1 MKSKRIIVAMSGG
14 VDSSVAALLLQEQ
27 GYDVVGVFLR
37 TGVAET
43 QRDDQRHRGCC
54 SALDARDARGVADR
68 LGIPCY
74 SLDFADD
81 FRQVMS
87 YFADEYVQGRTPNP
101 CVVCNSEIKFGK
113 LWQLAQSLDAD
124 CLATGHYARIG
135 QSNGKHTLQRAVDQQ
150 KDQTYVLFG
159 IDCSLFPRL
168 MFPIGG
174 MTKAQVRQKARDAG
188 LLVAEKPES
197 QDICFVPDGNAAG
210 FVQKERPEALQ
221 TGNIVDMEG
230 KILGQHTG
238 VAQFTVGQRKGLG
251 LDRATLTGQ
260 RRFVLELVPSEAKVV
275 IGTEAEGQV
284 TKLRAERCNW
294 FLPVEADQRCLIKWS
309 HRGELQ
315 SGYLE
320 TVNGGDATVRFD
332 APQFGIA
339 PGQAVVF
346 YQEEH
351 VLGGGWIQ
359 STERLSR

>member
-1 MKSKRIIVAMSGG
+1 MKPQRIIVAMSGG
-14 VDSSVAALLLQEQ
+14 VDSSVAALLLKEQ

-43 QRDDQRHRGCC
+43 QRDDLRHRGCC

-81 FRQVMS
+81 FRQVMN
-87 YFADEYVQGRTPNP
+87 YFADEYVHGRTPNP

-113 LWQLAQSLDAD
+113 LWQLALSLDAD

-135 QSNGKHTLQRAVDQQ
+135 QLNGVPTLQRAVDQQ
-150 KDQTYVLFG
+150 KDQTYVLYG
-159 IDCSLFPRL
+159 IDSKLLPRL
-168 MFPIGG
+168 MFPIGN
-174 MTKAQVRQKARDAG
+174 MTKAQVRQKARDTG
-188 LLVAEKPES
+188 LLVSEKPES

-221 TGNIVDMEG
+221 TGDIVDVEG
-230 KILGQHTG
+230 KVLGQHTG

-284 TKLRAERCNW
+284 IALRAERCNW
-294 FLPVEADQRCLIKWS
+294 FLPVEASQPCLIKWS

-315 SGYLE
+315 SGRIE
-320 TVNGGDATVRFD
+320 AVDGSDVTVRFNE
-332 APQFGIA
+332 PQFGIA

-346 YQEEH
+346 YIDDL

-359 STERLSR
+359 STPRLSR

>member
-1 MKSKRIIVAMSGG
+1 MKPKRIVVAMSGG
-14 VDSSVAALLLQEQ
+14 VDSSVAALLLKEQ

-43 QRDDQRHRGCC
+43 QREDQRHRGCC

-74 SLDFADD
+74 ALDFADD

-87 YFADEYVQGRTPNP
+87 YFADEYVHGRTPNP

-113 LWQLAQSLDAD
+113 LWQLAQSLEAD
-124 CLATGHYARIG
+124 SLATGHYARIG
-135 QSNGKHTLQRAVDQQ
+135 HAGSVATLQRAVDQQ

-159 IDCSLFPRL
+159 INGGLLPRL

-174 MTKAQVRQKARDAG
+174 MTKAQVRQKAREAG

-210 FVQKERPEALQ
+210 FVQQQRPEALQ
-221 TGNIVDMEG
+221 TGDIVDIEG
-230 KILGQHTG
+230 NILGQHTG

-251 LDRATLTGQ
+251 LDRATLKGQ
-260 RRFVLELVPSEAKVV
+260 RRFVLELVPGEAKVV
-275 IGTEAEGQV
+275 IGTEEEGQV
-284 TKLRAERCNW
+284 SKLRAVRCNW
-294 FLPVEADQRCLIKWS
+294 FLPVTASQRCMIKWS

-315 SGYLE
+315 PGWIESITGTNVE
-320 TVNGGDATVRFD
+320 VRFD
-332 APQFGIA
+332 AAQFGIA

-346 YQEEH
+346 YQDDH
-351 VLGGGWIQ
+351 VLGGGWIDA
-359 STERLSR
+359 TSRG